1 MLVVES
7 SWSGPDI
14 LLRLMEP
21 EFSRVW
27 PSPRYGMGADTS
39 GRLLRR
45 VNARER
51 LDMVNSD
58 EWDDFNGDS
67 VGMCFALL

>member
-1 MLVVES
+1 MFVVDN
-7 SWSGPDI
+7 SWTGPDI
-14 LLRLMEP
+14 LPRLMVP

-39 GRLLRR
+39 GRLFRR

-51 LDMVNSD
+51 LDIVNSD
-58 EWDDFNGDS
+58 EW
-67 VGMCFALL
+67 